1 MQHFW
6 YQIKM
11 MFRNPTG
18 IFWAVVFPVILGGL
32 FYFMFGN
39 IGNAEQ
45 FSEIP
50 VGIIEIQK
58 DNMFVEI
65 LMQVETGDGI
75 SMFQTKMYKEKS
87 EAEKALEADE
97 VQGVILLDGGEIE
110 LVIKESSIRTSII
123 QTFVDQYLQNKKLIE
138 DTAMTH
144 PERVMGL
151 VENLNGEVQIKMTD
165 IPLKGQDKNPYA
177 QYFYALLAMACL
189 IASSVG
195 VQNGLAIQAN
205 LSPVGARRNVAPT
218 KKMKQVLVDFAA
230 TLCIY
235 CVLMT
240 GVLAV
245 LVFVY
250 KQEFGSNVGL
260 ILLATWVGSFVGLA
274 GGTMFSVVFKG
285 SKSTKEGMSVVFFMV
300 SSFLGGLQWGDITYI
315 LEKNCPIVNRINPA
329 TLMVNAF
336 KSLSVFGDYRKYAVN
351 LITLL
356 LIGAILLV
364 ISIVKLRR
372 CRYASV

>member
-50 VGIIEIQK
+50 VGIVEIQE

-75 SMFQTKMYKEKS
+75 SMFQTKTYKEKT

-138 DTAMTH
+138 ETAMTH

-151 VENLNGEVQIKMTD
+151 VENLNGEVQIQMTD
-165 IPLKGQDKNPYA
+165 IPLKGQDKDPYA

-274 GGTMFSVVFKG
+274 GGTMFSVVLKG

-356 LIGAILLV
+356 LIGAIFLV

>member
-11 MFRNPTG
+11 MFRNPTD

-39 IGNAEQ
+39 IGNAQQ

-50 VGIIEIQK
+50 VGIVEIQEDK
-58 DNMFVEI
+58 MFVEI
-65 LMQVETGDGI
+65 LMQVETEDGI
-75 SMFQTKMYKEKS
+75 SMFQTKTYKERS

-110 LVIKESSIRTSII
+110 LVIKESSIRSSII

-151 VENLNGEVQIKMTD
+151 VENLNGEVQIQMTD
-165 IPLKGQDKNPYA
+165 IPLKGQDKDPYA

-240 GVLAV
+240 GVLAI

-274 GGTMFSVVFKG
+274 SGTMFSVVLKG

-356 LIGAILLV
+356 FIGAIFLV

>member
-11 MFRNPTG
+11 MFRSPTA
-18 IFWAVVFPVILGGL
+18 IFWSLVFPIILGAL

-39 IGNAEQ
+39 IGNVEQ

-50 VGIIEIQK
+50 VGI
-58 DNMFVEI
+58 VEVQEDSI
-65 LMQVETGDGI
+65 FMAMAEQVEMEEGV
-75 SMFQTKMYKEKS
+75 SMFQVERYKERA
-87 EAEKALEADE
+87 EAETALKEDAL
-97 VQGVILLDGGEIE
+97 VGFIVLDGESIE
-110 LVIKESSIRTSII
+110 LILKESSIQGSII
-123 QTFVDQYLQNKKLIE
+123 QTFLDQYLQNKNLIV
-138 DTAMTH
+138 DTAVTH
-144 PERVMGL
+144 PEQAAAL
-151 VENLNGEVQIKMTD
+151 IKELYSGEQLGITD
-165 IPLKGQDKNPYA
+165 IPLKGQDKDPYT

-189 IASSVG
+189 ISSSFG
-195 VQNGLAIQAN
+195 VQNGLSVQAN

-218 KKMKQVLVDFAA
+218 RKMEQVLIDFFA

-250 KQEFGSNVGL
+250 KQDFGSNVGF
-260 ILLATWVGSFVGLA
+260 ILLGTYVGSFTGLA
-274 GGTMFSVVFKG
+274 AGTMLSVLIKG
-285 SKSTKEGMSVVFFMV
+285 PRAVKEGLSVAFFMV
-300 SSFLGGLQWGDITYI
+300 SSFLAGLQWGDITYL

-329 TLMVNAF
+329 TLIVNAY
-336 KSLSVFGDYRKYAVN
+336 KSLTVFGDYRQYGVN

-356 LIGAILLV
+356 IIGGLFLIV
-364 ISIVKLRR
+364 SINELRR
-372 CRYASV
+372 CRYASL

>member
-50 VGIIEIQK
+50 VGIVEIQE

-75 SMFQTKMYKEKS
+75 SMFQTKTYKEKS

-123 QTFVDQYLQNKKLIE
+123 QTFVDQYLLNKKLIE

-195 VQNGLAIQAN
+195 VENGLAIQAN

-274 GGTMFSVVFKG
+274 GGTMFSVVLKG

-315 LEKNCPIVNRINPA
+315 LEKSCPIVNRINPA

-336 KSLSVFGDYRKYAVN
+336 KSLSVFGDYRKYVVN

-356 LIGAILLV
+356 FIGAIFLV

>member
-11 MFRNPTG
+11 MFRSPEA
-18 IFWAVVFPVILGGL
+18 IFWAVVFPIILGGL
-32 FYFMFGN
+32 FYLMFGN
-39 IGNAEQ
+39 IGSSEQ

-50 VGIIEIQK
+50 VGIVEIQEDK
-58 DNMFVEI
+58 IFM
-65 LMQVETGDGI
+65 ETLGQMETEEGI
-75 SMFQTKMYKEKS
+75 SMFQTKIYKEKS

-97 VQGVILLDGGEIE
+97 VQGIIVLGGDGIE
-110 LVIKESSIRTSII
+110 LVVKESSISTSIM
-123 QTFVDQYLQNKKLIE
+123 QAFVDQYLQNKNLIE
-138 DTAMTH
+138 NIAMKN
-144 PERVMGL
+144 PERVAGFID
-151 VENLNGEVQIKMTD
+151 NLYKEERIDITD
-165 IPLKGQDKNPYA
+165 IPLKGQDKDPYT

-195 VQNGLAIQAN
+195 VQNGLAVQAD
-205 LSPVGARRNVAPT
+205 LSAVGARRNVAPT
-218 KKMKQVLVDFAA
+218 RKMKQVLVDFFA

-250 KQEFGSNVGL
+250 KQKFGSNVGL
-260 ILLATWVGSFVGLA
+260 ILLATWVGSFAGLA
-274 GGTMFSVVFKG
+274 GGTMLSVTLKG
-285 SKSTKEGMSVVFFMV
+285 SKSTKEGIAVAFFMF
-300 SSFLGGLQWGDITYI
+300 SSFLGGLQWGDITYL
-315 LEKNCPIVNRINPA
+315 LEKRCPIVNRINPA

-336 KSLSVFGDYRKYAVN
+336 KSLAVFGDYRQYAVN
-351 LITLL
+351 LLSLL
-356 LIGAILLV
+356 LIGVIFLA
-364 ISIVKLRR
+364 ISIIKLRR

>member
-18 IFWAVVFPVILGGL
+18 IFWAVVFPIILGGL

-39 IGNAEQ
+39 IGNAQQ

-50 VGIIEIQK
+50 VGIVEVEEDK
-58 DNMFVEI
+58 TFVEI

-75 SMFQTKMYKEKS
+75 SMFQTKTYKEKS

-110 LVIKESSIRTSII
+110 LVIKESSIRSSII

-151 VENLNGEVQIKMTD
+151 VENLYGEVQIQITD
-165 IPLKGQDKNPYA
+165 IPLKGQDKDPYA
-177 QYFYALLAMACL
+177 QYFYALIAMACL
-189 IASSVG
+189 FASSVG

-274 GGTMFSVVFKG
+274 SGTMFSVVLKG

-356 LIGAILLV
+356 FIGVIFLV